1 MDKLGPGDPQRIGAY
16 RLLARLG
23 AGGMGQVYLA
33 RSDRG
38 RTVAV
43 KLVRQEL
50 AQREEFRSRF
60 RQEVRAARQVGGD
73 WTAPVLDADT
83 EAPVPWVATGYVAG
97 PSLQQVVAHDHG
109 ALPERSVRILAAGLA
124 HALKDIHA
132 AGIIHRDLKPSN
144 VLVTIDGPRVID
156 FGIARALETVTDG
169 GLTRTGALVGSPG
182 FMAPEQVR
190 GDRITPACDVFCL
203 GSVLAHA
210 ATGTLPFGTAHSGV
224 HALMFRIA
232 QEEPDLERVPEGLA
246 DLVRDCLRKDPAARP
261 TLDEVL
267 RRTGAD
273 DTVADGRS
281 RDPWLPGALVA
292 QLGRH
297 AVRLLDAEDPE
308 TPMPPTPAGTPPAV
322 WPPVHPGGPDPAPA
336 PAGTPPVVWPP
347 VHPGGPDPASVSAAA
362 SPVVWPPVHPG
373 SPDPAPAPG
382 AGQQL
387 PPGPGAS
394 GGSGQAGTAGADD
407 SAGRPGAPGAGQSG
421 GAPAPAPAGGQQ
433 LPPGPARSG
442 MPAAAQTGPAG
453 TADATGQP
461 GGSAA
466 PAAPAA
472 GQPESPGAYPD
483 APAAGHQVPSGAA
496 PHGAPVGPG
505 VPPWAGH
512 HAGTPEHARAADD
525 SAVPPAAG
533 TASPPPPGQPG
544 ANHPPTLVAGQNTPA
559 PPPAPGPY
567 GHPQQPAYGYPY
579 DGYATDRTPPY
590 GPPPFGPA
598 SEPRRDGRST
608 VLLVVIALVVALAA
622 GGTVYALM
630 SGEGT
635 GNRAGGDPTAAPS
648 PGGASRS
655 TGPTT
660 PEDTQ
665 PTGTQGPSASASAD
679 GAVPADYLGSWSTTI
694 DNASGEHTRRLT
706 LQQGEVGDTVMS
718 LVADGPADSGTYHC
732 VFEARLTGGSGNRL
746 ELGPSSVAVGQ
757 PRSACTPGSA
767 SEILLLPDGSLQ
779 RVNTGNGEQLTYT
792 RD

>member
-1 MDKLGPGDPQRIGAY
+1 MDKLGPGDPQGIGAY

-50 AQREEFRSRF
+50 AQQEEFRARF

-97 PSLQQVVAHDHG
+97 PSLQQVVGHDHG

-203 GSVLAHA
+203 GSVLAYA
-210 ATGTLPFGTAHSGV
+210 ATGTLPFGTANSGV

-232 QEEPDLERVPEGLA
+232 QEEPDLDRVPEGLA

-261 TLDEVL
+261 TLDQVL
-267 RRTGAD
+267 ERTGAD
-273 DTVADGRS
+273 DTVVGGRS

-308 TPMPPTPAGTPPAV
+308 TPMPPTPAGAPPAAR
-322 WPPVHPGGPDPAPA
+322 PPV
-336 PAGTPPVVWPP
+336 
-347 VHPGGPDPASVSAAA
+347 
-362 SPVVWPPVHPG
+362 
-373 SPDPAPAPG
+373 
-382 AGQQL
+382 
-387 PPGPGAS
+387 
-394 GGSGQAGTAGADD
+394 
-407 SAGRPGAPGAGQSG
+407 
-421 GAPAPAPAGGQQ
+421 
-433 LPPGPARSG
+433 PPGPAG
-442 MPAAAQTGPAG
+442 NGTPA
-453 TADATGQP
+453 GQP
-461 GGSAA
+461 GGPAAASAPAAWPFGPPGPAEPVAPAQGGPAGAADPAGQPGSAA
-466 PAAPAA
+466 SGGPGQVGPAGHPGAPAA
-472 GQPESPGAYPD
+472 GQPGGVPAPAAGQPVPPGAYPG
-483 APAAGHQVPSGAA
+483 APAAGQPGGVPTPAR
-496 PHGAPVGPG
+496 PDAPVGPS
-505 VPPWAGH
+505 VPPGAGH

-533 TASPPPPGQPG
+533 TASPPPSGQPG
-544 ANHPPTLVAGQNTPA
+544 ANHPPTLVAGRNTPA

-579 DGYATDRTPPY
+579 NGYAAGRTPPY
-590 GPPPFGPA
+590 GPPPFGPGPAPYGPA

-630 SGEGT
+630 SGGDT
-635 GNRAGGDPTAAPS
+635 DNRAGGDPTTPS
-648 PGGASRS
+648 SPSGASRS
-655 TGPTT
+655 ADPTT
-660 PEDTQ
+660 PDDPQ
-665 PTGTQGPSASASAD
+665 PTGTRRPGTSAPAD
-679 GAVPADYLGSWSTTI
+679 GTVPADYLGSWSTTI

-718 LVADGPADSGTYHC
+718 LVADGPTGSGTYHC
-732 VFEARLTGGSGNRL
+732 VFEARLTGSSGDRL
-746 ELGPSSVAVGQ
+746 EFGPSSVTVGQ

-767 SEILLLPDGSLQ
+767 SEITLLPGDSLQ